1 MTSNGQIPMKDKEL
15 MHDSLCAQKEMTGIY
30 NLSANECATPAVR
43 DALLCILSEEHAIQ
57 ADVFNAIN
65 QRGWYPTTPAP
76 EQKVQS
82 ARQKYQSN
90 S

>member
-1 MTSNGQIPMKDKEL
+1 MTSNGQIPMKDKEM
-15 MHDSLCAQKEMTGIY
+15 MHDSLSAQKEMTGIY
-30 NLSANECATPAVR
+30 NISANECATPAIR
-43 DALLCILSEEHAIQ
+43 NAMLGILNEEHAIQ
-57 ADVFNAIN
+57 AEVFDAIH